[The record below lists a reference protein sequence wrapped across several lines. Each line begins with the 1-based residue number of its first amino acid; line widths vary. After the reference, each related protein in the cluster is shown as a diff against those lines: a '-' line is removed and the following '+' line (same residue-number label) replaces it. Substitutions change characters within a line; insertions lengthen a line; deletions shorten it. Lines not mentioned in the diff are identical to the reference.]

1 MEKLLTTFIA
11 GAIAGLIYHLAITL
25 ENKRKNN

>member
-1 MEKLLTTFIA
+1 MEKLLATFIA

-25 ENKRKNN
+25 ENKRKK